1 MPGLINMENGV
12 QNGAHS
18 NHDRDVKVNGG
29 AVAVDSPAALDKGK
43 GAAAGTSDAAAQNG
57 HGDKTVPPANAQDAQ
72 RGTSTVSL
80 PNRSRMND
88 LPDEIQHITQGFIP
102 LSTIILRL
110 AQATHD
116 DLEKAIMDAARIK
129 YSPPAINGSATGGG
143 DPPDDSSEAN
153 KARKLTLLKFA
164 QDAHTKWVKALV
176 ITDWSRKAS
185 TVSKLIDLKA
195 HLDKKRSLFDFTL
208 TELIELKRSLGQA
221 RLPRPDLKTALQI
234 LTTGEAPWIPEVC
247 ARIVGCAS
255 EPKLTWNSRD
265 TFRHHH

>member
-1 MPGLINMENGV
+1 MDDPFRTRPGSTIRPQPALAFHAPLCLGGGLSCIPDHALRAFLATLLECSSFLCNQGTYLPLSWLINMENGV

-57 HGDKTVPPANAQDAQ
+57 HGDKTVPPASAQDAQ

-153 KARKLTLLKFA
+153 KTRKLTLLKFA

-185 TVSKLIDLKA
+185 TPCKSSPRA
-195 HLDKKRSLFDFTL
+195 RHLGYQSL
-208 TELIELKRSLGQA
+208 
-221 RLPRPDLKTALQI
+221 
-234 LTTGEAPWIPEVC
+234 
-247 ARIVGCAS
+247 
-255 EPKLTWNSRD
+255 D